1 MQGVGNM
8 DGKGWLATLNP
19 VYDNSGEHHGSY
31 QGVYQMTNGWD
42 NFKIVDQTAGIW
54 YGCDSNDEYKL
65 ADGGQNIWFHQEE
78 CRTFIVTAS
87 LADMTWGATRNNPNQ
102 CLW

>member
-65 ADGGQNIWFHQEE
+65 ADRISGSTRKN
-78 CRTFIVTAS
+78 VVLS
-87 LADMTWGATRNNPNQ
+87 LSQPVWPT
-102 CLW
+102 

>member
-1 MQGVGNM
+1 MFPLPGECTLVIDLNNPEQWTVSVTEGGSSEPTYPSYLEMQGVGNM

-42 NFKIVDQTAGIW
+42 NFKIV
-54 YGCDSNDEYKL
+54 
-65 ADGGQNIWFHQEE
+65 
-78 CRTFIVTAS
+78 
-87 LADMTWGATRNNPNQ
+87 MTNSRYLVWMRLQ
-102 CLW
+102 R

>member
-42 NFKIVDQTAGIW
+42 NFKIVDQTDATPTMNTNW
-54 YGCDSNDEYKL
+54 RT
-65 ADGGQNIWFHQEE
+65 ADRISGSTRKN
-78 CRTFIVTAS
+78 VVLS
-87 LADMTWGATRNNPNQ
+87 LSQPVWPT
-102 CLW
+102 